1 MANEQIGPLFE
12 IPYFNALTAGEFDA
26 SSSFG
31 VNDPVSH
38 VIYSLQ
44 TLGLYQA
51 PGQTVRPDV
60 LTWGSPPTAGTAP
73 PNCGTFEIGCQLEKF
88 ITSDAVKDYS
98 KRVGLVLVAVLL
110 IVIAIV
116 SLR

>member
-1 MANEQIGPLFE
+1 MIESFGPIAE

-26 SSSFG
+26 SSTFDA
-31 VNDPVSH
+31 NMPASH
-38 VIYSLQ
+38 LIYSLT
-44 TLGLYQA
+44 TLGLFQS
-51 PGQTVRPDV
+51 PGQTVRPGV
-60 LTWGSPPTAGTAP
+60 VTFGNPPSNVQP
-73 PNCGTFEIGCQLEKF
+73 PPDCGTFEIGCQLEKF
-88 ITSDAVKDYS
+88 IGSDVVKDYS